1 MLVLTRKLQETI
13 KIGDQV
19 TIHIL
24 RVKGNTVRL
33 GIDAPRQIRIMRG
46 ELADKQAVA
55 DEQLAP
61 KTPVASDDTPEANTE
76 DPAVGGDSQGAR
88 PALADFF
95 PRVLKTVHFPLTT
108 LDTNQ
113 DSLGSQ

>member
-33 GIDAPRQIRIMRG
+33 GIDAPRQIRVMRG
-46 ELADKQAVA
+46 ELADKQTIA
-55 DEQLAP
+55 DEQLAA
-61 KTPVASDDTPEANTE
+61 KTPIASDDTREADSE
-76 DPAVGGDSQGAR
+76 DPAVEGDSHGSR

-95 PRVLKTVHFPLTT
+95 PRVLKTVNFPLTT

-113 DSLGSQ
+113 NPLGS

>member
-33 GIDAPRQIRIMRG
+33 GIDAPRQIRVVRG
-46 ELADKQAVA
+46 ELADKEAAV
-55 DEQLAP
+55 DEQLAA
-61 KTPVASDDTPEANTE
+61 KTPVNSSETREADAE
-76 DPAVGGDSQGAR
+76 DPVVEGDSQRPR

-95 PRVLKTVHFPLTT
+95 PRVVKTVHFPLTT
-108 LDTNQ
+108 FDTNQ
-113 DSLGSQ
+113 DPLGS

>member
-24 RVKGNTVRL
+24 KVKGNTVRL
-33 GIDAPRQIRIMRG
+33 GIDAPRQIRVMRG
-46 ELADKQAVA
+46 ELADKEAAA
-55 DEQLAP
+55 DEQLAA
-61 KTPVASDDTPEANTE
+61 KTPVAPGENREADPE
-76 DPAVGGDSQGAR
+76 DPAVEGDSQGPR

-108 LDTNQ
+108 FDTNQ
-113 DSLGSQ
+113 DPLGS

>member
-33 GIDAPRQIRIMRG
+33 GIDAPRQIRVIRG

-55 DEQLAP
+55 DEQLAA
-61 KTPVASDDTPEANTE
+61 KTPLVPDDTRAEDAE
-76 DPAVGGDSQGAR
+76 DPAVEGDSPQPR
-88 PALADFF
+88 PALAEFF
-95 PRVLKTVHFPLTT
+95 PRVPKTIHFPLTT
-108 LDTNQ
+108 FDPNQ
-113 DSLGSQ
+113 DPLASQ

>member
-33 GIDAPRQIRIMRG
+33 GIDAPRQIRVMRG

-55 DEQLAP
+55 DEQLAA
-61 KTPVASDDTPEANTE
+61 KTPVASNDLREADVE
-76 DPAVGGDSQGAR
+76 DPAIEGDSKVPR

-113 DSLGSQ
+113 DPLGSQ